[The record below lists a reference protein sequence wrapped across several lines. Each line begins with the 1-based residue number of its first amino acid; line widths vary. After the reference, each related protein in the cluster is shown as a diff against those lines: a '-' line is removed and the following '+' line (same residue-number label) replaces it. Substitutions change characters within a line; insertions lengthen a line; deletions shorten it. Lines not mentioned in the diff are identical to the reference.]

1 MRGESRLGSR
11 TDAIAKQRS
20 GLPRGATDCTT
31 SVHSV
36 VARALW
42 PRKTAAH
49 WASRAGV
56 KERMAKYWLSGQ
68 HEVSDS
74 GKLAIRRALDE

>member
-1 MRGESRLGSR
+1 MLRESESIRVESSTKMGR
-11 TDAIAKQRS
+11 NRMPRS
-20 GLPRGATDCTT
+20 ATDCTE
-31 SVHSV
+31 SVHVV
-36 VARALW
+36 VARAMW

-49 WASRAGV
+49 WAARAGV

-74 GKLAIRRALDE
+74 GKLAIIRELG